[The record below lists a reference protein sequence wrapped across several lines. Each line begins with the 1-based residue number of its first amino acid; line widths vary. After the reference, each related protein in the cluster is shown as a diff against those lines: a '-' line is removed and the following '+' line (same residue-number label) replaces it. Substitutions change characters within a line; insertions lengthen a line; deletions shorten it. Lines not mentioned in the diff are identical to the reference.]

1 MRVWGKVLINHK
13 IRLDTVG
20 EYISYGVPDEGKWEE
35 IIHDL
40 CQQLDLSRPVLLEKH
55 FRDLR
60 QFSRVVFK
68 ADDFMEPV
76 DFDRFEVELI
86 QEKKKRSKDPY
97 AWA

>member
-1 MRVWGKVLINHK
+1 MRIWGKVLINHK
-13 IRLDTVG
+13 VRRDVIG
-20 EYISYGVPDEGKWEE
+20 EYPASRALDKDGWEE

-55 FRDLR
+55 YRDLK

-68 ADDFMEPV
+68 PDDFMESV
-76 DFDRFEVELI
+76 DFDQFEVEMI
-86 QEKKKRSKDPY
+86 QEKKKRSNDPY

>member
-13 IRLDTVG
+13 IRQDVIG
-20 EYISYGVPDEGKWEE
+20 EYPSSWTADADKWEE
-35 IIHDL
+35 IVHDL

-55 FRDLR
+55 YRDLQ

-68 ADDFMEPV
+68 PDDFMESV
-76 DFDRFEVELI
+76 EFDRFEVEMI
-86 QEKKKRSKDPY
+86 QDKKKRSKDPY

>member
-1 MRVWGKVLINHK
+1 MRVWAKVITEQK
-13 IRLDTVG
+13 IRRDAIG
-20 EYISYGVPDEGKWEE
+20 EYPTATAYDQEVWEE

-40 CQQLDLSRPVLLEKH
+40 CQQLDLSRPVLLGKH
-55 FRDLR
+55 YRDLK

-68 ADDFMEPV
+68 PDDFMESV
-76 DFDRFEVELI
+76 EFDRFEVELI